1 MNRIEILKQ
10 YIADDPTD
18 AFSKYALALEFVKI
32 ENEIEAGLLFE
43 ELISKHNDYLP
54 TYYHYGKFLERAG
67 NMEQAALIYST
78 GISLAQKTGDHHTRS
93 ELQTALD
100 LISD

>member
-10 YIADDPTD
+10 YIAEDPSD

-32 ENEIEAGLLFE
+32 GNEKEAGLLFE
-43 ELISKHNDYLP
+43 ELIENHKEYLP
-54 TYYHYGKFLERAG
+54 AYYHYGKFLERAG
-67 NMEQAALIYST
+67 NMKLAALTYSS
-78 GISLAQKTGDHHTRS
+78 GISLARKMGDNHTRS

-100 LISD
+100 FITD